1 MIYIAISSP
10 EHLFRLPLI
19 AKRWTGTKDGIL
31 VQLTLIV
38 GQIYLVLSLP
48 TESYIEDAL
57 LVIYWRYTYWDI
69 LARAENLEIH
79 KRSLKHI
86 IL

>member
-10 EHLFRLPLI
+10 ENLFRLSLI
-19 AKRWTGTKDGIL
+19 AKRWTGNKDGIL

-48 TESYIEDAL
+48 AESYIEDTL
-57 LVIYWRYTYWDI
+57 LVIYWSITYWDI
-69 LARAENLEIH
+69 LSRAENL
-79 KRSLKHI
+79 KNS
-86 IL
+86 